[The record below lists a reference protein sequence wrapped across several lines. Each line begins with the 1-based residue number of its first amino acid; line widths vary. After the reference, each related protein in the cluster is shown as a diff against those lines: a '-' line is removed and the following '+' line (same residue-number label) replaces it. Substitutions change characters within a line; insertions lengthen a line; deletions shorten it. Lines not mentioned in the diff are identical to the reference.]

1 MASENGVINEDLK
14 TNYTKM
20 LIYLGKLY
28 NVTGSPVYTTE
39 NFWHGSGENG
49 TGPTTKGVRL
59 G

>member
-28 NVTGSPVYTTE
+28 NVTESPVYTTE
-39 NFWHGSGENG
+39 NFWHGSGESD
-49 TGPTTKGVRL
+49 TGPKTKGVRL